1 MRVMIMN
8 PAHPKDRSKAE
19 ALTPE
24 QFALVHDYIVG
35 CMNAGKRIS
44 EKVVIASCAQA
55 GLPLFTHPAPSPL

>member
-8 PAHPKDRSKAE
+8 PAHPKDRSKAV
-19 ALTPE
+19 ALTPD

-44 EKVVIASCAQA
+44 EKAVIASCAKA
-55 GLPLFTHPAPSPL
+55 GLPLFAPPTPSPL